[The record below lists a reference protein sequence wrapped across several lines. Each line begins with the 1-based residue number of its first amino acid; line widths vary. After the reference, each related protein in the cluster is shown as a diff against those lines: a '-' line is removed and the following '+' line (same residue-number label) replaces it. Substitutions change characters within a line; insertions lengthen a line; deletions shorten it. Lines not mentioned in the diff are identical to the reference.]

1 MTYTEMNQLI
11 KGLKFSLE
19 VHQEKPDDALIEIVA
34 PKKMVE
40 SLAAIL
46 EGLSPIKIYR
56 SVEQERMS
64 FIPEGDFKEYIERD
78 LAHGMANYLIE
89 NKLVTITYD
98 PNPQTCLINIIGRF
112 VVSTSNEFPK

>member
-40 SLAAIL
+40 SLAMIL
-46 EGLSPIKIYR
+46 EGLSPIKVYR
-56 SVEQERMS
+56 SVEQDRAS
-64 FIPEGDFKEYIERD
+64 FLPENDFKEYIERD
-78 LAHGMANYLIE
+78 IARGIADYLIE
-89 NKLVTITYD
+89 NKLVTIIYD

-112 VVSTSNEFPK
+112 VASTSDEFPK